1 MARPFNNQFIGTK
14 AAKKSF
20 GQFLESQDAG
30 DYILN
35 KSAKTTYCIP
45 NKCTPSIKVGS
56 QNNYLIYKKSNNLTI
71 QRNCMNSIN
80 KSNLNIN
87 LITKLDLKNI
97 PVIED
102 FSGNTTPSSI
112 INSNLIIPYLEY
124 NVDPKGLLFGN
135 TICGTDNFLRY
146 LVYNSPYS
154 SSSENNVSTQN
165 NLVSILSDVINPNNL
180 TSNLTKLNSTYQ
192 SNNNT
197 NQSSNNN
204 SNQSSNNN
212 YNVLN
217 SENILVE
224 SNTNIILPTISKTGT
239 SINVINK
246 SGGSININSGTSLMY
261 HNLYLPPDG
270 DYDLTIDNNFTAYLI
285 SIIHSK
291 TNISS
296 WIVTVN

>member
-1 MARPFNNQFIGTK
+1 MARPFNNQYIGTK
-14 AAKKSF
+14 SAKKDF

-35 KSAKTTYCIP
+35 KAAKTTYCIP

-56 QNNYLIYKKSNNLTI
+56 QNNYLLYKKSNNLTI
-71 QRNCMNSIN
+71 QRNCLNSIN

-87 LITKLDLKNI
+87 LITKLNLKDI

-102 FSGNTTPSSI
+102 FSGNKVPSNI
-112 INSNLIIPYLEY
+112 IDSNLIIPYLEY

-135 TICGTDNFLRY
+135 TLCGADNFLRY
-146 LVYNSPYS
+146 LEYNSPYS
-154 SSSENNVSTQN
+154 SISDNNVSTQN
-165 NLVSILSDVINPNNL
+165 NLVSILSDLINPNNI
-180 TSNLTKLNSTYQ
+180 TSNLTKLN
-192 SNNNT
+192 NT
-197 NQSSNNN
+197 NQSNN
-204 SNQSSNNN
+204 SSQSNNN

-224 SNTNIILPTISKTGT
+224 SYTNIILPTISKTGI

-261 HNLYLPPDG
+261 HNLYLPTDG
-270 DYDLTIDNNFTAYLI
+270 GYDLTIDNNFTAYLI

-296 WIVTVN
+296 WIVIVH

>member
-14 AAKKSF
+14 SAKKCF

-35 KSAKTTYCIP
+35 KKAQTTYCIP
-45 NKCTPSIKVGS
+45 NRCTPSIKVGS
-56 QNNYLIYKKSNNLTI
+56 QNNYLLYKKSNNLTI
-71 QRNCMNSIN
+71 KQNCLSSIN
-80 KSNLNIN
+80 KYNLNIN
-87 LITKLDLKNI
+87 LITKLDLKDI

-102 FSGNTTPSSI
+102 FSGNKVPSSI
-112 INSNLIIPYLEY
+112 IDSNLIIPYLEY

-135 TICGTDNFLRY
+135 TSCGTDNFLRY

-154 SSSENNVSTQN
+154 SSLENNVSNKN
-165 NLVSILSDVINPNNL
+165 NLVSILSDVINPNNITTNI
-180 TSNLTKLNSTYQ
+180 TSNLTTLNSI
-192 SNNNT
+192 
-197 NQSSNNN
+197 NQSS
-204 SNQSSNNN
+204 NN

-224 SNTNIILPTISKTGT
+224 TNTNIILPTISKTGT
-239 SINVINK
+239 CINVINK

-261 HNLYLPPDG
+261 HNLYLPQDG
-270 DYDLTIDNNFTAYLI
+270 GYDLNIDNNFTAYLI